1 MNTPSD
7 SEENFVHPA
16 SGRCGFVAILGAPNV
31 GKSTLLNR
39 LVGTKVSIVTPK
51 VQTTRRRVLGI
62 TVKDDAQLIFVDTP
76 GIFTPRQNKRLETA
90 IVKAAWQSAYDADRL
105 LLVVDAKRGIDHD
118 TQTVIDGLKQ
128 GNRRATLALN
138 KLDLVKPPALLPLI
152 KSLDE
157 TGLFDRVFVI
167 SAEKGDGCDDLLA
180 HLLTDLPEG
189 PWHFPEDQL
198 SDLSN
203 RALAAEITREKLFLD
218 LHQELPYSL
227 TVETE
232 SWVESEDGSEVRID
246 QVVYIERDSQKGIV
260 LGKGGKQIKA
270 VGQAARLE
278 LEQILDM
285 RVHLF
290 LFVKVREKWTDD
302 PERFQEMGLDFG

>member
-1 MNTPSD
+1 MPTEPEPEDKVLS
-7 SEENFVHPA
+7 PA

-51 VQTTRRRVLGI
+51 VQTTRRRILGI

-76 GIFTPRQNKRLETA
+76 GIFTPRPTKRLEKA
-90 IVKAAWQSAYDADRL
+90 IVKSAWSAAYDADRL
-105 LLVVDAKRGIDHD
+105 LLVVDAKRGIDRD
-118 TQTVIDGLKQ
+118 TQTVIDGLQKS
-128 GNRRATLALN
+128 NRRATLAVN
-138 KLDLVKPPALLPLI
+138 KLDLVRPPALLPLI
-152 KSLDE
+152 KELDE
-157 TGLFDRVFVI
+157 TGLFERTFVI
-167 SAEKGDGCDDLLA
+167 SAETGDGCNDLLDY
-180 HLLTDLPEG
+180 LLAALPEG

-203 RALAAEITREKLFLD
+203 RVLAAEITREKLFLD
-218 LHQELPYSL
+218 LYQELPYSL

-232 SWVESEDGSEVRID
+232 SWVESEDQKEVRID
-246 QVVYIERDSQKGIV
+246 QVIYIERTSQKGIV

-278 LEQILDM
+278 LEEILGM

-290 LFVKVREKWTDD
+290 LFVKVRDKWTDD
-302 PERFQEMGLDFG
+302 PERYQEMGLDFN